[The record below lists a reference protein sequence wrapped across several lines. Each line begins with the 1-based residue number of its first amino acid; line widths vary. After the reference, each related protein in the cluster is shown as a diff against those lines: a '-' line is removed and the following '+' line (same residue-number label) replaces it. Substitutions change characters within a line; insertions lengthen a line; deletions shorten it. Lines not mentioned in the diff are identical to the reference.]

1 MQKTLFAW
9 DLNGTLETG
18 SERAD
23 AEAINGL
30 FEELGIARRVTEEEM
45 RIAPLTWTD
54 RINMFAADAEASNEN
69 IDRVVRLREELSVRY
84 VEAFPGAI
92 YALRKVKRKG
102 DDNIVV
108 SLIGK
113 EIIENTLSEI
123 GIKRY
128 VDAAYSARDEFFAI
142 RRNKGKYRELLKRL
156 AAHKAALIEKHA
168 QGRGYGRTIMVGDQ
182 PEDIAAGQL
191 CGATTFFIGNGKA
204 DYSVKGPLD
213 VVGIVYANPAD
224 MKKN

>member
-1 MQKTLFAW
+1 MDRTLFAW

-23 AEAINGL
+23 AEALNI
-30 FEELGIARRVTEEEM
+30 FFSELGIARRVTDEEM
-45 RIAPLTWTD
+45 RLAPLAWTD
-54 RINMFAADAEASNEN
+54 RINVFASDVEVTNAR

-84 VEAFPGAI
+84 AEASPGAAE
-92 YALRKVKRKG
+92 ALREVKNRG

-113 EIIENTLSEI
+113 DIIERTLGKI
-123 GIKRY
+123 GVKEY
-128 VDAAYSARDEFFAI
+128 VDAAYSARDEFFAMGD
-142 RRNKGKYRELLKRL
+142 NKGNYIALLKRL
-156 AAHKAALIEKHA
+156 AANKARLMEKHTR
-168 QGRGYGRTIMVGDQ
+168 GRGYARKIVVGDQ

-191 CGATTFFIGNGKA
+191 CGATTFFIGKGEA

-213 VVGIVYANPAD
+213 VVGIAYADAANL
-224 MKKN
+224 KK